1 MLRQAWF
8 LARKDV
14 DYSLRARETLLWTFA
29 MPIVFFYFIGTITAG
44 FGGGGGGG
52 SSQDV
57 IAVLVPADAGLL
69 ADDLITRLERS
80 EFRVIRVNKEEELAQ
95 HTRALA
101 LPPGFTDAV
110 NRNEPVKLR
119 FSRRGEGMG
128 ASFDEFR
135 LWRSTTSQLAD
146 VILLKLR
153 KRELSTETL
162 EALARQPRQISVEV
176 QAAGTRQRIPTG
188 FEQAIPGT
196 MVMFTLLV
204 MFTSGGISLLIE
216 RNHGLLRRLAS
227 TPMSRGAIVFGKWMG
242 KMILGLIQIAFAMAT
257 GSLLFGMDWGPHLP
271 MLLALLFAYAGM
283 AATLGILLG
292 NFSGSEAQVLG
303 LGIAGTNV
311 LAALGGCWWPIE
323 ITPRWAQQ
331 LSLALPT
338 GWAMDAIHKLVSF
351 GAAPSTVIPHMTAM
365 LVTAIVAGVLVVRKF
380 RFQ

>member
-14 DYSLRARETLLWTFA
+14 AYSLRARETLLWTFV

-44 FGGGGGGG
+44 FGGGGG
-52 SSQDV
+52 SSQDA

-69 ADDLITRLERS
+69 ADDLIARLERS
-80 EFRVIRVNKEEELAQ
+80 ELQVVRVNSEEELAQ
-95 HTRALA
+95 HTRSLA
-101 LPPGFTDAV
+101 LPPGFTESV
-110 NRNEPVKLR
+110 NRNEPVKLC
-119 FSRRGEGMG
+119 FSRQGEGMS

-135 LWRSTTSQLAD
+135 LWRATMSQLAD
-146 VILLKLR
+146 VIVLKMR
-153 KRELSTETL
+153 KQELSPETL
-162 EALARQPRQISVEV
+162 QALAQQPRGISVEV

-204 MFTSGGISLLIE
+204 LFTSGGVALVIE

-227 TPMSRGAIVFGKWMG
+227 TPMSRGAIVLGKWMG
-242 KMILGLIQIAFAMAT
+242 RMILGLIQIAFAMAT

-271 MLLALLFAYAGM
+271 MLLLLLFAYAGM
-283 AATLGILLG
+283 AATFGMLLG
-292 NFSGSEAQVLG
+292 NFSRTEAQVLG
-303 LGIAGTNV
+303 LGISGTNV

-323 ITPRWAQQ
+323 VTPRWAQQ
-331 LSLALPT
+331 LSMALPT
-338 GWAMDAIHKLVSF
+338 GWAMDAVHKLVSF
-351 GAAPSTVIPHMTAM
+351 GAAPATVIPHMAAM
-365 LVTAIVAGVLVVRKF
+365 LVTAVVAGTVVARKF